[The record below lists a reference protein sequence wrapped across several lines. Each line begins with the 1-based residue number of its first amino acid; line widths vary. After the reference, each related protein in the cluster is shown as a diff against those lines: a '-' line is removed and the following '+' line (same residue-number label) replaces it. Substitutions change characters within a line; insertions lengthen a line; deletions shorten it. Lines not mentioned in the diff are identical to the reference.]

1 MLPTLTDIASA
12 AGVSAATVDRVM
24 NAREGVRAPTRA
36 HVLAVAQRLGHPGL
50 TGSQASGAEPRQAAL
65 PVRIAML
72 LPQGTNAFIHELAEQ
87 VRQQIPRMQGVSVTV
102 ETLAGFDPAIL
113 SARLAALQGTVDGV
127 ALVAID
133 HPVVRE
139 ALAGLIRSGTH
150 VVTLVSDIHNVPRL
164 AYIGIDNAQAGRLAG
179 YVLGRF
185 LGKGQSAKV
194 ALFAGSLAYRGHQ
207 EREMGFRQ
215 ILAEEFPTFTLAAL
229 REVHE
234 DRDKAYAETLALLDR
249 QPDLAAIYNA
259 GGATA
264 GIARAL
270 KDRGRNT
277 DIVFVAHEALEAN
290 KALLLDG
297 TLDAV
302 IDQNPRV
309 EVRETLQALIQATR
323 GIPCTAIPPRLQIVF
338 RENLPMV

>member
-1 MLPTLTDIASA
+1 MRPTLSEVALA
-12 AGVSAATVDRVM
+12 AGVSAATVDRVL
-24 NAREGVRAPTRA
+24 NGRAGVRAWTRA
-36 HVLAVAQRLGHPGL
+36 HVLAVAQSLGYLPAEHLVTSNPASAVRL
-50 TGSQASGAEPRQAAL
+50 A
-65 PVRIAML
+65 VL
-72 LPQGTNAFIHELAEQ
+72 LPAGTNAFIRDLADQ
-87 VRQQIPRMQGVSVTV
+87 VSRQVQHLAGVSAEIGTI
-102 ETLAGFDPAIL
+102 AGFDPRA
-113 SARLAALQGTVDGV
+113 LAAQLADLPGKVDGV

-139 ALAGLIRSGTH
+139 ALRGLIAGGVK
-150 VVTLVSDIHNVPRL
+150 VVTLVSDIQNVPRL
-164 AYIGIDNAQAGRLAG
+164 AYIGIDNGQAGRLAG

-185 LGKGQSAKV
+185 LGRDRPAKV

-215 ILAEEFPTFTLAAL
+215 VLTEDFAAFDLVDL

-234 DRDKAYAETLALLDR
+234 DRDRAYAETIALLDR

-259 GGATA
+259 GGATL

-270 KDRGRNT
+270 KDRGR
-277 DIVFVAHEALEAN
+277 DQDVIFVAHEATAGN

-309 EVRETLQALIQATR
+309 EVREALNALTHAVRQT
-323 GIPCTAIPPRLQIVF
+323 PYQVVPPRLQIVF
-338 RENLPMV
+338 RENLPVE

>member
-1 MLPTLTDIASA
+1 MLPTLTEIARA

-24 NAREGVRAPTRA
+24 NERDGVRAPTRA

-50 TGSQASGAEPRQAAL
+50 QTPAKDPT
-65 PVRIAML
+65 PVHLAVL
-72 LPQGTNAFIHELAEQ
+72 LPEGTNAFIRELAEQ
-87 VRQQIPRMQGVSVTV
+87 TRHQAALLPGVTVQV
-102 ETLAGFDPAIL
+102 ETLSGFDPAVL
-113 SARLAALQGTVDGV
+113 SARLAALQGTVNGV

-139 ALAGLIRSGTH
+139 ALTTTIRAGTP
-150 VVTLVSDIHNVPRL
+150 VVTLASDILHVPRL

-185 LGKGQSAKV
+185 LGKARPASV
-194 ALFAGSLAYRGHQ
+194 ALFAGSLAYRGHL

-215 ILAEEFPTFTLAAL
+215 ILAEDFPAFTILDL

-234 DRDKAYAETLALLDR
+234 DRDKAFTETLALLDR

-270 KDRGRNT
+270 KDRGRDT
-277 DIVFVAHEALEAN
+277 DIVFVAHEALAGN

-309 EVRETLQALIQATR
+309 EVREMLAVLVNAGR
-323 GIPCTAIPPRLQIVF
+323 GIPHTTTPPRLQIVF
-338 RENLPMV
+338 RENLPLA

>member
-1 MLPTLTDIASA
+1 MLPTLTEIARA

-24 NAREGVRAPTRA
+24 NARDGVRVPTRA
-36 HVLAVAQRLGHPGL
+36 HVLAVALRLGHPGPPADIAPFA
-50 TGSQASGAEPRQAAL
+50 TPR
-65 PVRIAML
+65 PVRIALL
-72 LPQGTNAFIHELAEQ
+72 LPQGTNAFIRELAEQ
-87 VRQQIPRMQGVSVTV
+87 AHRQATHLPGVTVEV
-102 ETLAGFDPAIL
+102 ETLAGFDPAVL
-113 SARLAALQGTVDGV
+113 SARIAALQGKVDGV

-133 HPVVRE
+133 HPLVRE
-139 ALAGLIRSGTH
+139 ALMATIRAGTH
-150 VVTLVSDIHNVPRL
+150 VVTLASDIHNLPRL
-164 AYIGIDNAQAGRLAG
+164 AYVGIDNAQAGRLAG
-179 YVLGRF
+179 YMVGRF
-185 LGKGQSAKV
+185 LGKSRPAKV

-215 ILAEEFPTFTLAAL
+215 IMAEEFPRFTIADL
-229 REVHE
+229 REVQE
-234 DRDKAYAETLALLDR
+234 SREKAYVETLALLDR

-270 KDRGRNT
+270 KDRGRSA
-277 DIVFVAHEALEAN
+277 DMVFVAHEALAAN

-309 EVRETLQALIQATR
+309 EVRETLAALVCASR
-323 GIPCTAIPPRLQIVF
+323 GIPHTLNPPRLQIVF
-338 RENLPMV
+338 RENLPMA